1 MTTPRRLES
10 GTGVD
15 IDALKHIYDV
25 QDQIRQ
31 ARRKEQRKLNQYHYR
46 HTEKGIDTRKDYR
59 KNTVT
64 GLQHRIN
71 TLVNRQNILKAA
83 KMVTNQKYDTSDMF
97 FSIKSSFPEMSMED
111 IAEVMSA
118 RPSKRKGQ
126 ESVLEFLDSLGEVL
140 GPGSEFYNYP
150 GGSDI

>member
-1 MTTPRRLES
+1 MTTPRRLQP

-31 ARRKEQRKLNQYHYR
+31 ARRKEQRKLNQYDYR
-46 HTEKGIDTRKDYR
+46 HTEKGIATRKNYR

-83 KMVTNQKYDTSDMF
+83 KMVKYRP
-97 FSIKSSFPEMSMED
+97 IKTVE
-111 IAEVMSA
+111 
-118 RPSKRKGQ
+118 
-126 ESVLEFLDSLGEVL
+126 
-140 GPGSEFYNYP
+140 
-150 GGSDI
+150 